1 MENKTRNISPLTF
14 FGSFTENPSTFYQAT
29 VKNDF
34 TEMEKIKDKAYDNE
48 VIDFEDNTF
57 NYDHISITSID
68 DNEKKL
74 DESLNSSLPSS
85 RMRKLRRNTIRSKS
99 LKRKSGVDE
108 IDIVN
113 EKPNQ
118 VSFLEPIVLD
128 DYLTDHRPRE
138 GVSSSIE
145 ATITRLQSIQQTTHL
160 SRWQHFKLNNAIRW
174 LHFRRF
180 LGNFRSFFNIWKGHM
195 KEIEGMF
202 GSGVVSYFIL
212 MRWLL
217 MLNVLVCIILLSFLF
232 VPQII
237 FSQSSKSQRTSF
249 TGMELLTGDGW
260 FAQSELFYGTYTN
273 QTIKNGYE
281 MQHAYLLAGG
291 GYIFIVI
298 FIMAV
303 SMAKSY
309 NENYI
314 FSGESAGLF
323 SSKVFCSWDYGITNQ
338 SGAKMKCQSIAQDLL
353 ETLGSERYSQDLSLK
368 KLCNLILIR
377 LVTNTIVLIF
387 IAGAI
392 YLIYYV
398 SELGKLESESIIYA
412 MLPAITISSIN
423 LFLPPAFRLI
433 ASMESYQSA
442 ANELQITLMR
452 TTLLKFA
459 SLIAYVVLLYKKIS
473 EYSNINKSFCWEN
486 YSGKAFYKLVI
497 VDFISL
503 LIAIFFGE
511 FVRNVLVTHLNSLKY
526 LGLPGFDISRNAL
539 DLIYSQAVCWLG
551 TFHCPLLPV
560 IVVLK
565 LMITFYAKKF
575 SLIHNCRP
583 TMRPFKARKMNLV
596 FLVLLF
602 MMLVFVV
609 IVTGYNIMSTNK
621 LKPSTQC
628 GPFRGMNSIYD
639 IVSII
644 VEKLPKV
651 ISDFIKVISSA
662 AVIAAITF
670 LMFFVAYYFRIKKL
684 SCEKKIELMKKQIK
698 LVGQDKQYL
707 MVKLR
712 YVLKENVH
720 LD

>member
-1 MENKTRNISPLTF
+1 MKRK
-14 FGSFTENPSTFYQAT
+14 NPSTFYQAT

-237 FSQSSKSQRTSF
+237 FLQSSKSQRTSF

-303 SMAKSY
+303 SMAESY

-442 ANELQITLMR
+442 ANELQITLM
-452 TTLLKFA
+452 
-459 SLIAYVVLLYKKIS
+459 
-473 EYSNINKSFCWEN
+473 
-486 YSGKAFYKLVI
+486 
-497 VDFISL
+497 
-503 LIAIFFGE
+503 
-511 FVRNVLVTHLNSLKY
+511 
-526 LGLPGFDISRNAL
+526 
-539 DLIYSQAVCWLG
+539 
-551 TFHCPLLPV
+551 
-560 IVVLK
+560 
-565 LMITFYAKKF
+565 

-609 IVTGYNIMSTNK
+609 IVTDYNIMSTNK

-628 GPFRGMNSIYD
+628 GSFRGMNSIYD

-698 LVGQDKQYL
+698 LF
-707 MVKLR
+707 MVTKLQNI
-712 YVLKENVH
+712 VQV
-720 LD
+720 